1 MVSGLAESSFK
12 DVPEIFEVGNVLFC
26 CFVTHANYDGA
37 SLLAALLLFL
47 RPGTPVGLLLG
58 VLSLYFTCDMADR
71 STLG

>member
-47 RPGTPVGLLLG
+47 RPGTPVGITPRCRFPIFYLRYG
-58 VLSLYFTCDMADR
+58 RSL
-71 STLG
+71 